1 MNNLKT
7 KEDRQEAIKQ
17 IENSFLITMKGNG
30 IELSDDAVCRINQS
44 SIELGIS
51 AIGKYAEKGY
61 QMVFASDI
69 ELYAKSYDDELGFGR
84 KENEIN
90 FGSSGSFNPSEME
103 SYWRTIH
110 AASVLKNWQVVS
122 EIVNTHCK
130 MYSDLSKKIFEIN
143 GQP

>member
-51 AIGKYAEKGY
+51 AISKYAEKGY

>member
-51 AIGKYAEKGY
+51 AIGKYAEKGC

-103 SYWRTIH
+103 SYWKTIH

-130 MYSDLSKKIFEIN
+130 MYSDLSKKNFEIN

>member
-17 IENSFLITMKGNG
+17 IESSFLNTMKDNG
-30 IELSDDAVCRINQS
+30 IEISDDAVCRINQN

-61 QMVFASDI
+61 QMAFASAI
-69 ELYAKSYDDELGFGR
+69 ELYSKSYDDELCFGR

-90 FGSSGSFNPSEME
+90 FGSSGSFNPSERE

-110 AASVLKNWQVVS
+110 AASVLKNWAVVS

-130 MYSDLSKKIFEIN
+130 MYSALSKKIFEVIV
-143 GQP
+143 QS

>member
-51 AIGKYAEKGY
+51 AIGEYAKKGY
-61 QMVFASDI
+61 QMAFASAI

-84 KENEIN
+84 NENEIN
-90 FGSSGSFNPSEME
+90 FGSSGSFNPSKRE

-130 MYSDLSKKIFEIN
+130 MYSDLSNKIFEVN
-143 GQP
+143 GQS

>member
-1 MNNLKT
+1 MKT

-17 IENSFLITMKGNG
+17 IEISFLTTMKDNG
-30 IELSDDAVCRINQS
+30 LELSDDAVCRINQN

-61 QMVFASDI
+61 LIAFASAI
-69 ELYAKSYDDELGFGR
+69 ELYPKSYDDELGFGR

-90 FGSSGSFNPSEME
+90 FGSSGSFNPSERE

-110 AASVLKNWQVVS
+110 AASILKNWAVVS

-130 MYSDLSKKIFEIN
+130 MYFDLCNKIFEVKPI
-143 GQP
+143 

>member
-17 IENSFLITMKGNG
+17 IEKSFLTTMKSNS
-30 IELSDDAVCRINQS
+30 IELSDEAVCRINQS
-44 SIELGIS
+44 SIELGIC

-61 QMVFASDI
+61 QMAFASVI
-69 ELYAKSYDDELGFGR
+69 ELYAKSYNEELGFGR

-90 FGSSGSFNPSEME
+90 FGSSGSFNPSERE

-110 AASVLKNWQVVS
+110 AASVLKNWDIVS

-130 MYSDLSKKIFEIN
+130 MYCDLSKKIFEVN
-143 GQP
+143 VQS

>member
-17 IENSFLITMKGNG
+17 IERSFLNELRNIGV
-30 IELSDDAVCRINQS
+30 ELSDDAVCRINQN
-44 SIELGIS
+44 SIEIGIS

-61 QMVFASDI
+61 QMAFASAI
-69 ELYAKSYDDELGFGR
+69 ELYAKRYDNELGFGR

-90 FGSSGSFNPSEME
+90 FGSSGSFNPSERE

-110 AASVLKNWQVVS
+110 AASVLKNWAIVS
-122 EIVNTHCK
+122 EIVNIHCK
-130 MYSDLSKKIFEIN
+130 MYSDLSKKIFEVN
-143 GQP
+143 VQS

>member
-69 ELYAKSYDDELGFGR
+69 ELYAKSYEDELGFGR

>member
-1 MNNLKT
+1 MRKLKT

-17 IENSFLITMKGNG
+17 IEISFLTTIKDNG
-30 IELSDDAVCRINQS
+30 IELSDDAVCRINQN

-61 QMVFASDI
+61 QMALASDI
-69 ELYAKSYDDELGFGR
+69 ELYAKIYDDDLGFGR

-90 FGSSGSFNPSEME
+90 FGSSGSFNPSERE
-103 SYWRTIH
+103 GYWRTIH
-110 AASVLKNWQVVS
+110 AASVLKNWTVVS

-130 MYSDLSKKIFEIN
+130 MYSDLIN
-143 GQP
+143 CVRQCVR

>member
-1 MNNLKT
+1 MENYKMNNLKT

-17 IENSFLITMKGNG
+17 IENSFLMTMKGNG
-30 IELSDDAVCRINQS
+30 VELSDDAVCRINQRSIEIGISAVGKYAENGYQMAFTS
-44 SIELGIS
+44 SIELYS
-51 AIGKYAEKGY
+51 
-61 QMVFASDI
+61 
-69 ELYAKSYDDELGFGR
+69 KSYDNVLGFGR

-90 FGSSGSFNPSEME
+90 FGSSGSFNPSERE

-130 MYSDLSKKIFEIN
+130 MYSDLSKKFSR
-143 GQP
+143 

>member
-17 IENSFLITMKGNG
+17 IEKRFLTAMKSNG
-30 IELSDDAVCRINQS
+30 IELSDEAVCRIHQN
-44 SIELGIS
+44 SIEVGIS

-61 QMVFASDI
+61 QMAFASAI
-69 ELYAKSYDDELGFGR
+69 ELYAKSCDDELGFGR

-90 FGSSGSFNPSEME
+90 LGSSGSFNPSERE

-110 AASVLKNWQVVS
+110 AASILKNWAIVS
-122 EIVNTHCK
+122 GIVNTHCK
-130 MYSDLSKKIFEIN
+130 MYSDLSKKIFEVN
-143 GQP
+143 VQS

>member
-17 IENSFLITMKGNG
+17 IESSFLTTMKDNG
-30 IELSDDAVCRINQS
+30 LELSDDAVCRINQN

-84 KENEIN
+84 KESEIN

>member
-17 IENSFLITMKGNG
+17 IERSFLNELRNIGV
-30 IELSDDAVCRINQS
+30 ELSDDAVCRINQN
-44 SIELGIS
+44 SIEIGIS

-61 QMVFASDI
+61 QMAFASAI
-69 ELYAKSYDDELGFGR
+69 ELYAKRYDNELGFGR

-90 FGSSGSFNPSEME
+90 FGSSGSFNPSERE

-110 AASVLKNWQVVS
+110 AASVLKNWAIVS
-122 EIVNTHCK
+122 EIVNIHCK
-130 MYSDLSKKIFEIN
+130 MY
-143 GQP
+143 